1 VLIRLISIAS
11 VFLLMSCS
19 QLPTRTWEL
28 PAGAKSINVNGY
40 DMAYVERGSG
50 EPLVLVHGSLSD
62 FRFFAAAME
71 PLSSKYRVI
80 SVSLR
85 HYYPEPWNGKGGDF
99 SLKQHSSDVAAFLRT
114 LNAGPVHLVGHSRG
128 GSLVLYV
135 ATAHPELVRSLTV
148 AEGGTSMPAFDES
161 MSAPS
166 AAGAKGKQR
175 IANTLAMLE
184 QGKTDEGLNYFI
196 DDVGGPGSWRAASE
210 SVRQMF
216 RDNAWSL
223 KGADLD
229 TFEPYSCADAGRIR
243 APILLLRG
251 EKTPQTFTKMLEVM
265 AGCMKN
271 ADRAIVAGASHGS
284 PRLNPKGFAEAVI
297 VFTSNH

>member
-1 VLIRLISIAS
+1 MFSRLIAITS
-11 VFLLMSCS
+11 VLLLMSCS

-28 PAGAKSINVNGY
+28 PPGAKAINVNGY

-85 HYYPEPWNGKGGDF
+85 HYYPEPWNGKGGNF
-99 SLKQHSSDVAAFLRT
+99 SLKQHASDVAAFLRG

-128 GSLVLYV
+128 GSLALYV
-135 ATAHPELVRSLTV
+135 ATAHPELVRTLAV
-148 AEGGTSMPAFDES
+148 AEGGASMSAFDES
-161 MSAPS
+161 VSAPS
-166 AAGAKGKQR
+166 AAGSIGKQR
-175 IANTLAMLE
+175 IANTLALLE
-184 QGKTDEGLNYFI
+184 QGKIDEGLNYWI
-196 DDVGGPGSWRAASE
+196 DNILSPGSWQVTPE
-210 SVRQMF
+210 SARQMF

-243 APILLLRG
+243 APKLLLKG
-251 EKTPQTFTKMLEVM
+251 EKTSAYFMKIVETM

-271 ADRAIVAGASHGS
+271 ADRAIVAGAAHGS
-284 PRLNPKGFAEAVI
+284 PRQNPKGFAEAI
-297 VFTSNH
+297 VAFTSKH